1 MRNPKKEL
9 LMAQTNIDVDR
20 LVSVLDTRIEADG
33 LSWRQAAAQI
43 GVSPSLLSRL
53 KNSQRPD
60 LDAYVRIVRWLS
72 MSTEDFIESA
82 AERERQPELTSEVA
96 ALLRA
101 RRDLSDGDKA
111 ILESVFKS
119 GLQVVRSARNGS

>member
-1 MRNPKKEL
+1 
-9 LMAQTNIDVDR
+9 MAQTNIDVDR

>member
-1 MRNPKKEL
+1 
-9 LMAQTNIDVDR
+9 MAYTNIDVDR

-53 KNSQRPD
+53 KNKQRPD
-60 LDAYVRIVRWLS
+60 LDAYIQIVRWLS
-72 MSTEDFIESA
+72 MSTEDFIE
-82 AERERQPELTSEVA
+82 RTGPQDKQPELTSEVA

-101 RRDLSDGDKA
+101 RRDLTDGDKA

-119 GLQVVRSARNGS
+119 GLQVVRSTRNES